1 MAKQKFKID
10 DINIGDEVHYKDYYV
25 NMKDENL
32 YKWKVVA
39 KLQGT
44 LIIEQYID
52 GKVEKR
58 AIEIKHI
65 LDFKPAQ

>member
-1 MAKQKFKID
+1 
-10 DINIGDEVHYKDYYV
+10 
-25 NMKDENL
+25 
-32 YKWKVVA
+32 
-39 KLQGT
+39 